1 MSLTEYLASRAN
13 TKKPGHFEQVR
24 KARKAGIARRDQL
37 QLHVHDLVVKYVR
50 ENRAGVDKQLNW
62 TYRPAN
68 LIAVEN
74 LGVLTG

>member
-1 MSLTEYLASRAN
+1 MSLTDYLAS
-13 TKKPGHFEQVR
+13 KKSAPKTVVPVR
-24 KARKAGIARRDQL
+24 QKSDRKPAE